1 MDSSRKRLSHFATGV
16 GLFQALF
23 NSPFQGQLAVAFE
36 KWICYTFLNYFEEGG
51 ILKRFFRLT
60 GLKIALLSTLAVL
73 LIYYLDPDFFSLLEL
88 KTLDLRFLSR
98 GKIAT
103 TGEIALVVIDEKSL
117 DELGRWP
124 WPRVRMA
131 QLMDT
136 LVKYDAKVVGFD
148 IVWAEPDEHSGLKSL
163 TGLKQK
169 MNELRITNRHLD
181 QYLSQAIQKAETDRI
196 LADSLARSRRAML
209 GYFFHFFAPEHLLQE
224 QKQIQKDLPPLS
236 AYNLVKYS
244 SKEAAKVQLFEAHYA
259 EVNIPVIAEA
269 GEGAGYFNIFP
280 DRDGTVRWIPLVI
293 KYQDRYYCAL
303 SLAVLQKFVD
313 SSPLILRIAEFGVE
327 EIRLGDLFIPTNEE
341 GRMLIN
347 YRGPHKTFPHYSAA
361 DVIHGRVP
369 AEAFR
374 NKIVLVGA
382 TAMGIYDIR
391 VTPFDHVFPGLE
403 VHANVI
409 DTILKQQFLYRPNW
423 ATLFDLLAI
432 IAIGLLLGIF
442 LPRMKALWGAVM
454 GIFLFSA
461 FFLASNQLFQ
471 KQGFWVNQT
480 YPLFNLVLTY
490 LAITGYRYMTEE
502 RERKK
507 VRGAFQ
513 YYLNASV
520 VEQMLKDPE
529 KLKLGGEKKDL
540 TVLFSDIRGF
550 TAISQDM
557 TPENLVKFLNEYLTK
572 MTDIVFKYDG
582 LLDKYMGDAIMA
594 IWGAPLDQADHPL
607 RACYT
612 ALEMVDELHV
622 LQKKWTAEG
631 MPRLNIGIGINA
643 GPMVVGNMGSERRF
657 DYTVMGDSVN
667 LGSRLE
673 GLNKVYRTNIIIS
686 EMTYERVRE
695 EFLGRELDLVQ
706 VVGKDQPVKIYELIA
721 FRAKAR
727 PEEKALVEEFQ
738 GALGEYRKWNWEAAR
753 KSFESILERYPEDGP
768 ARVYAG
774 RCQALE
780 KTPPPKDWDGVYIL
794 TSK

>member
-1 MDSSRKRLSHFATGV
+1 V
-16 GLFQALF
+16 
-23 NSPFQGQLAVAFE
+23 
-36 KWICYTFLNYFEEGG
+36 
-51 ILKRFFRLT
+51 ILKRFFRLS
-60 GLKIALLSTLAVL
+60 GLKIALLSILAVSV
-73 LIYYLDPDFFSLLEL
+73 IYYVDPDFLSRLEL
-88 KTLDLRFLSR
+88 KTLDLRFTFR
-98 GKIAT
+98 GKIVT
-103 TGEIALVVIDEKSL
+103 TGEVALVAIDEKSL

-131 QLMDT
+131 QLLDA
-136 LVKYDAKVVGFD
+136 LVKYEAKVVGFD
-148 IVWAEPDEHSGLKSL
+148 IVWAEPDENSELKSL
-163 TGLKQK
+163 SALKQK
-169 MNELRITNRHLD
+169 MNELKLTNRDLEK
-181 QYLSQAIQKAETDRI
+181 YLSQAIQKADTDRT
-196 LADSLARSRRAML
+196 LADSLARSRRAVL
-209 GYFFHFFAPEHLLQE
+209 GYFFHFFTKEDLPQE
-224 QKQIQKDLPPLS
+224 KKQLPKDLPPLS
-236 AYNLVKYS
+236 TYNWVKYS
-244 SKEAAKVQLFEAHYA
+244 SQAAAKVPLFEATYA

-269 GEGAGYFNIFP
+269 AEGAGYFNIFP

-293 KYQDRYYCAL
+293 KYQDKHYCAL
-303 SLAVLQKFVD
+303 SLAVLQKFLNN
-313 SSPLILRIAEFGVE
+313 SPLVLRLAEFGVE

-347 YRGPHKTFPHYSAA
+347 YRGPQKTFPHYSAT

-369 AEAFR
+369 VNAFR
-374 NKIVLVGA
+374 GKIVLVGA

-423 ATLFDLLAI
+423 VTLFDLLAI
-432 IAIGLLLGIF
+432 IVLGLILGII
-442 LPRMKALWGAVM
+442 LPKVKALWGALI
-454 GIFLFSA
+454 GISLFFA

-471 KQGFWVNQT
+471 KQGIWVNQT

-490 LAITGYRYMTEE
+490 LMITGYRYMTEE

-550 TAISQDM
+550 TSISEHM
-557 TPENLVKFLNEYLTK
+557 TPERLVKFLNEYLTK

-594 IWGAPLDQADHPL
+594 IWGAPLDQSDHPL

-612 ALEMVDELHV
+612 ALEMVEELRL
-622 LQKKWTAEG
+622 LQQKWATEG
-631 MPRLNIGIGINA
+631 MPRMNIGIGINA

-673 GLNKVYRTNIIIS
+673 GLNKLYGTNIIIS

-695 EFLGRELDLVQ
+695 EILGRELDLVR
-706 VVGKDQPVKIYELIA
+706 VKGKDQPVKIYELLSR
-721 FRAKAR
+721 RAKTL
-727 PEEKALVEEFQ
+727 PEQKALAEEFQ
-738 GALGEYRKWNWEAAR
+738 AALGEYRNRNWETAR
-753 KSFESILERYPEDGP
+753 KIFQSILERYPADGP
-768 ARVYAG
+768 ARLYVE
-774 RCQALE
+774 RCQTLE
-780 KTPPPKDWDGVYIL
+780 KTPPPEDWDGVY
-794 TSK
+794 TMTTK

>member
-1 MDSSRKRLSHFATGV
+1 V
-16 GLFQALF
+16 
-23 NSPFQGQLAVAFE
+23 
-36 KWICYTFLNYFEEGG
+36 
-51 ILKRFFRLT
+51 ILKRFFRLS
-60 GLKIALLSTLAVL
+60 GLKIALLSILAVSV
-73 LIYYLDPDFFSLLEL
+73 ICYVDPDFLSLLEL

-98 GKIAT
+98 GKIVT
-103 TGEIALVVIDEKSL
+103 TGEVALVAIDEKSL

-131 QLMDT
+131 QLLDA
-136 LVKYDAKVVGFD
+136 LVKYEAKVVGFD
-148 IVWAEPDEHSGLKSL
+148 IVWAEPDENSELKSL
-163 TGLKQK
+163 SALKQK
-169 MNELRITNRHLD
+169 MNELKLTNRDLEK
-181 QYLSQAIQKAETDRI
+181 YLSQAIQKADTDRT
-196 LADSLARSRRAML
+196 LADSLARSRRAVL
-209 GYFFHFFAPEHLLQE
+209 GYFFHFFTKEDLPQE
-224 QKQIQKDLPPLS
+224 KKQLPQDLPPLS
-236 AYNLVKYS
+236 TYNWVKYS
-244 SKEAAKVQLFEAHYA
+244 SQAAAKVPLFEATYA

-269 GEGAGYFNIFP
+269 AEGAGYFNIFP

-293 KYQDRYYCAL
+293 KYQDKHYCAL
-303 SLAVLQKFVD
+303 SLAVLQKFLNN
-313 SSPLILRIAEFGVE
+313 SPLVLRLAEFGVE

-347 YRGPHKTFPHYSAA
+347 YRGPQKTFPHYSAT

-369 AEAFR
+369 VNAFR
-374 NKIVLVGA
+374 GKIVLVGA

-423 ATLFDLLAI
+423 VTLFDLLAI
-432 IAIGLLLGIF
+432 IVLGLILGII
-442 LPRMKALWGAVM
+442 LPKVKALWGALI
-454 GIFLFSA
+454 GISLFFA
-461 FFLASNQLFQ
+461 FVLTSNQLFQ
-471 KQGFWVNQT
+471 KQGIWVNQT

-490 LAITGYRYMTEE
+490 LMITGYRYMTEE

-550 TAISQDM
+550 TSISEHM
-557 TPENLVKFLNEYLTK
+557 TPERLVKFLNEYLTK

-594 IWGAPLDQADHPL
+594 IWGAPLDQSDHPL

-612 ALEMVDELHV
+612 ALEMVEELRL
-622 LQKKWTAEG
+622 LQQRWATEG
-631 MPRLNIGIGINA
+631 MPRMNIGIGINA

-673 GLNKVYRTNIIIS
+673 GLNKLYGTNIIIS

-695 EFLGRELDLVQ
+695 EILGRELDLVR
-706 VVGKDQPVKIYELIA
+706 VKGKDQPVKIYELLSR
-721 FRAKAR
+721 RAKTL
-727 PEEKALVEEFQ
+727 PEQKALAEEFQ
-738 GALGEYRKWNWEAAR
+738 AALGEYRNRNWETAR
-753 KSFESILERYPEDGP
+753 KIFQSILERYPADGP
-768 ARVYAG
+768 ARLYVE
-774 RCQALE
+774 RCQTLE
-780 KTPPPKDWDGVYIL
+780 KTPPPEDWDGVY
-794 TSK
+794 TMTTK

>member
-1 MDSSRKRLSHFATGV
+1 M
-16 GLFQALF
+16 
-23 NSPFQGQLAVAFE
+23 
-36 KWICYTFLNYFEEGG
+36 
-51 ILKRFFRLT
+51 ILKRFFRLS
-60 GLKIALLSTLAVL
+60 GLKIALLSILAVSV
-73 LIYYLDPDFFSLLEL
+73 IYYLDPDFLSLLEL
-88 KTLDLRFLSR
+88 KTLDLRFHSR
-98 GKIAT
+98 GKIVT
-103 TGEIALVVIDEKSL
+103 TGEVALVAIDEKSL

-131 QLMDT
+131 QLLDA
-136 LVKYDAKVVGFD
+136 LVKYEAKVVGFD
-148 IVWAEPDEHSGLKSL
+148 IVWAEPDENSELKSL
-163 TGLKQK
+163 SALKQK
-169 MNELRITNRHLD
+169 MNELKLTNRDLEK
-181 QYLSQAIQKAETDRI
+181 YLSQAIQKADTDRT
-196 LADSLARSRRAML
+196 LADSLARSRRAVL
-209 GYFFHFFAPEHLLQE
+209 GYFFHFFTKEDLPKEK
-224 QKQIQKDLPPLS
+224 KQLPKDLPPLS
-236 AYNLVKYS
+236 TYNWVKYS
-244 SKEAAKVQLFEAHYA
+244 SQAAAKVPLFEATYA

-269 GEGAGYFNIFP
+269 AEGAGYFNIFP

-293 KYQDRYYCAL
+293 KYQDKHYCAL
-303 SLAVLQKFVD
+303 SLAVLQKFLNN
-313 SSPLILRIAEFGVE
+313 SPLVLRLAEFGVE

-347 YRGPHKTFPHYSAA
+347 YRGPQKTFPHYSAT

-369 AEAFR
+369 VNAFR
-374 NKIVLVGA
+374 GKIVLVGA
-382 TAMGIYDIR
+382 TAIGIYDIR

-423 ATLFDLLAI
+423 VTLFDLLAI
-432 IAIGLLLGIF
+432 IVLGLILGII
-442 LPRMKALWGAVM
+442 LPKVKALWGALI
-454 GIFLFSA
+454 GISLFFA
-461 FFLASNQLFQ
+461 FVLTSNQLFQ
-471 KQGFWVNQT
+471 KQGIWVNQT

-490 LAITGYRYMTEE
+490 LMITGYRYMTEE

-550 TAISQDM
+550 TSISEHM
-557 TPENLVKFLNEYLTK
+557 TPERLVKFLNEYLTK

-594 IWGAPLDQADHPL
+594 IWGAPLDQSDHPL

-612 ALEMVDELHV
+612 ALEMVEELRL
-622 LQKKWTAEG
+622 LQQRWATEG
-631 MPRLNIGIGINA
+631 MSRMNIGIGINA

-673 GLNKVYRTNIIIS
+673 GLNKLYGTNIIIS

-695 EFLGRELDLVQ
+695 EILGRELDLVR
-706 VVGKDQPVKIYELIA
+706 VKGKDQPVKIYELLSR
-721 FRAKAR
+721 RAKTL
-727 PEEKALVEEFQ
+727 PEQKALAEEFQ
-738 GALGEYRKWNWEAAR
+738 AALGEYRNRNWETAR
-753 KSFESILERYPEDGP
+753 KIFQSILERYPEDGP
-768 ARVYAG
+768 ARLYVE
-774 RCQALE
+774 RCQTLE
-780 KTPPPKDWDGVYIL
+780 KTPPPEDWDGVY
-794 TSK
+794 TMTTK